1 MNKVKTAEE
10 VKHVE
15 PRKPNRQARKFIRA
29 LNVMGLIDKAA
40 LIRFM
45 PFIFFLTALAVVYI
59 ANSYVSENTIR
70 NIDRIERDL
79 KELRSEYISGKSELM
94 VKSKQTEVAASVAP
108 MGIKESTT
116 APRKIIDRSNSQN
129 TNQ

>member
-10 VKHVE
+10 VNTVE
-15 PRKPNRQARKFIRA
+15 PRKPNKQARKFIRA
-29 LNVMGLIDKAA
+29 LNVMGLIDKTA

-59 ANSYVSENTIR
+59 ANSYIAENTIR

-116 APRKIIDRSNSQN
+116 APRKIIDRSTKS